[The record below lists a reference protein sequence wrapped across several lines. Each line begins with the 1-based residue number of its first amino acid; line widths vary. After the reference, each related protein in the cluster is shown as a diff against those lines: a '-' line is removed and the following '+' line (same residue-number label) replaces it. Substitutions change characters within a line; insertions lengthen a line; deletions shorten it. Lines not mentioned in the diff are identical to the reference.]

1 MAAEVAAATAAELPP
16 FPLSY
21 PHQQHT
27 LYRAHS
33 QALIWP
39 LNHRPH
45 HHPHHPFSALPS
57 CLTIRQAAAAA
68 AAVAVA
74 AIAVTVRRRLRRN

>member
-1 MAAEVAAATAAELPP
+1 MAAAAAELPP
-16 FPLSY
+16 FPLCY
-21 PHQQHT
+21 PHQQQRQQQHT

-33 QALIWP
+33 QALIRP

-57 CLTIRQAAAAA
+57 CLTIRQAAVVAV
-68 AAVAVA
+68 AVAVA